1 MKKIFSGIT
10 TSHSANTPRNDK
22 RAFTLSE
29 VLITLGVI
37 GVVAAMTMPILIQ
50 NHQKHETVTK
60 LKKVYSIV
68 NQAIKMSEAEYGD
81 IEYWDITECA
91 NGKNCTYDEAVAGFN
106 KYIGKYLKI
115 IKIEQGDE
123 PANGFV
129 VYLADGS
136 ILWFDLRVYDAGFY
150 LNKKAITN
158 PNKKRNVFSFRLQTK
173 KTDGIP
179 EFKYNKYGSFEPYAT
194 YWDGD
199 REHLIKGG
207 HKSYGCSEQYANYC
221 AKLIQYDGWQISKDY
236 PW

>member
-1 MKKIFSGIT
+1 MKFG
-10 TSHSANTPRNDK
+10 
-22 RAFTLSE
+22 FTLAE

-37 GVVAAMTMPILIQ
+37 GVVAVMTMPTLIQ
-50 NHQKHETVTK
+50 NHQKQETVTK
-60 LKKVYSIV
+60 LKKVYSLV

-81 IEYWDITECA
+81 IEHWDITECA
-91 NGKNCTYDEAVAGFN
+91 YKETCTYDEAVAGFN

-136 ILWFDLRVYDAGFY
+136 ILKFDLRVYDASFY
-150 LNKKAITN
+150 TNKSALSN
-158 PNKKRNVFSFRLQTK
+158 PNKRRNSFAFRLQTK
-173 KTDGIP
+173 KLEDIP
-179 EFKYNKYGSFEPYAT
+179 ANTSEYNRYGSFEPYAT

-199 REHLIKGG
+199 RDHLIKGG
-207 HKSYGCSEQYANYC
+207 RESFGCSEQYGNYC